1 MDQLFR
7 FSRITVGLHWI
18 IAITMM
24 ALLFVGLYMVENEA
38 WHLYH
43 LHKSIGI
50 LIFPVVLLRVLWR
63 LKTGWPVALTV
74 QIKWQQTMAKIAHY
88 ILLIIT
94 ILMPVSGMIFSAA
107 SGHGFGIFSWEIW
120 SSNPSISKP
129 GEVDVRSVFWSDLGH
144 SGHELL
150 GNLLLLVLFLH
161 LLGALKHHFIDKDG
175 VLKRMLGMRV
185 G

>member
-24 ALLFVGLYMVENEA
+24 ALLGVGLYMVENEV

-63 LKTGWPVALTV
+63 LKTGWPVALTAQV
-74 QIKWQQTMAKIAHY
+74 KWQQTIAQVAHY

-94 ILMPVSGMIFSAA
+94 VLMPISGMIFSAA

-120 SSNPSISKP
+120 PSNPSLSKP
-129 GEVDVRSVFWSDLGH
+129 GEVDVRSVFWSELGH
-144 SGHELL
+144 DGHELL
-150 GNLLLLVLFLH
+150 GNLLLLVLLLH
-161 LLGALKHHFIDKDG
+161 VLGALKHHLIDKDG